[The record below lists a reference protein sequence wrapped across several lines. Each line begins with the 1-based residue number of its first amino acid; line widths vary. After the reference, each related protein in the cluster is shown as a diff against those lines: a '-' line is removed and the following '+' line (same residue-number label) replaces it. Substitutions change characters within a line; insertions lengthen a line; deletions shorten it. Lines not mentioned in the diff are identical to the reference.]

1 MPPRGGAAGPW
12 ARVESGRTRAYHG
25 GKPAL
30 GLTINMIAQT
40 AKFIKQLIQGDA
52 LPVYVIF
59 REPTVVISYFE
70 DFITHRDAILEA
82 LGDAKP
88 HLLFQFGWHRETPE
102 RAAEVARE
110 AAEISRLCPSA
121 QLVFLCNSE
130 REVALIA
137 GLGLR
142 AEYCHQN
149 AFLDEGHY
157 RIYDRPVKFDAV
169 YLARITP
176 FKRHQLALG
185 VASLRLIGDHSPQEA
200 AYFAEV
206 MRQFP
211 HASWKRKV
219 FSRFVSRAICEA
231 RCGLCLSAE
240 EGAMFVS
247 AEYLLSGRPLVST
260 RNLGGRDA
268 FFEPTYAYIAD
279 DSAEA
284 VREGVEAMKRCALTP
299 AEIRQRTIAK
309 FRPHRERMIAILQ
322 DICDRAGVKRD
333 VAAAWPTYF
342 THKFGLRCFNG
353 PRVRLT
359 RILKRRK

>member
-1 MPPRGGAAGPW
+1 
-12 ARVESGRTRAYHG
+12 
-25 GKPAL
+25 
-30 GLTINMIAQT
+30 MIAQT
-40 AKFIKQLIQGDA
+40 AKFIKQFIQGDA
-52 LPVYVIF
+52 LPAYVIF
-59 REPTVVISYFE
+59 HEPTVVISYFE
-70 DFITHRDAILEA
+70 DFVKHRDAILKA
-82 LGDAKP
+82 LGGAKP
-88 HLLFQFGWHRETPE
+88 HLLFQFGWHRETQE
-102 RAAEVARE
+102 RAEEVARE
-110 AAEISRLCPSA
+110 ATVVSRLCPA
-121 QLVFLCNSE
+121 AEMVFLCNSE
-130 REVALIA
+130 REVALIS
-137 GLGLR
+137 GVGLR

-149 AFLDEGHY
+149 AFIDERNY
-157 RIYDRPVKFDAV
+157 RIYDRPIKYDAI

-176 FKRHQLALG
+176 FKRHSLASG
-185 VASLRLIGDHSPQEA
+185 VSSLRLIGDHSPQEA

-231 RCGLCLSAE
+231 HCGLCLSAE

-268 FFEPTYAYIAD
+268 FFEPAYAYIAD
-279 DSAEA
+279 DSAES

-299 AEIRQRTIAK
+299 IEIRQRTINK
-309 FRPHRERMIAILQ
+309 FRPHREKMIAILQ
-322 DICDRAGVKRD
+322 DICDRAGVKHD
-333 VAAAWPTYF
+333 AAAQWPTYF

-359 RILKRRK
+359 RILKRCK

>member
-1 MPPRGGAAGPW
+1 
-12 ARVESGRTRAYHG
+12 
-25 GKPAL
+25 
-30 GLTINMIAQT
+30 MIVRT

-59 REPTVVISYFE
+59 REPAVVISYFE
-70 DFITHRDAILEA
+70 DFVKHRDAILGA
-82 LGDAKP
+82 LDGVKP
-88 HLLFQFGWHRETPE
+88 HLLFQFGWHRETQE
-102 RAAEVARE
+102 RADEVARE
-110 AAEISRLCPSA
+110 AAVVSRLCPA
-121 QLVFLCNSE
+121 AEMIFLCNSA
-130 REVALIA
+130 REVELIA
-137 GLGLR
+137 GVGLR

-149 AFLDEGHY
+149 AFLDERHY
-157 RIYDRPVKFDAV
+157 RIYDRPIKYDAI
-169 YLARITP
+169 YIARITP
-176 FKRHQLALG
+176 FKRHHLALG
-185 VASLRLIGDHSPQEA
+185 LSSLRLIGDHSPQEA

-219 FSRFVSRAICEA
+219 FSGFVSRAIGEA

-268 FFEPTYAYIAD
+268 FFEPAYAYLAE
-279 DSAEA
+279 DSTES
-284 VREGVEAMKRCALTP
+284 VREGVEAMKRCALSP
-299 AEIRQRTIAK
+299 EEIRRRTIEK

-322 DICDRAGVKRD
+322 DICDRSGVTCD
-333 VAAAWPTYF
+333 AAAQWPVYF

-359 RILKRRK
+359 RILKRRR

>member
-1 MPPRGGAAGPW
+1 MPAIQYPG
-12 ARVESGRTRAYHG
+12 VNH
-25 GKPAL
+25 
-30 GLTINMIAQT
+30 MIAQT

-59 REPTVVISYFE
+59 REPAVVISYFE
-70 DFITHRDAILEA
+70 DFVKHRDAILQA
-82 LGDAKP
+82 LGGSKP
-88 HLLFQFGWHRETPE
+88 HLLFQFGWHRETQARAQE
-102 RAAEVARE
+102 VAAE
-110 AAEISRLCPSA
+110 AAVVRRLCPEA
-121 QLVFLCNSE
+121 ELVFLCNSE
-130 REVALIA
+130 REVALIS
-137 GLGLR
+137 GVGLR

-149 AFLDEGHY
+149 AFLDERKY
-157 RIYDRPVKFDAV
+157 RIYDRPIKFDAI

-176 FKRHQLALG
+176 FKRHHLALG
-185 VASLRLIGDHSPQEA
+185 VKSLRLIGDHSPQEA

-211 HASWKRKV
+211 HASWQRKV

-268 FFEPTYAYIAD
+268 FFEPAYAYIAQ
-279 DSAEA
+279 DSVES
-284 VREGVEAMKRCALTP
+284 VRDGVEAMTRCALTP
-299 AEIRQRTIAK
+299 EEIRQRTIDK
-309 FRPHRERMIAILQ
+309 FRPHRGRLIAILQ
-322 DICDRAGVKRD
+322 DICDRAGVQRD
-333 VAAAWPTYF
+333 VAAEWPSYF

-353 PRVRLT
+353 PWVRLT